1 MQRFFNTAGPCKA
14 DLHYVLSPLARI
26 NLAEL
31 EPLIAAQ
38 KYFVLHAP
46 RQTGKT
52 TCLLD
57 LEDYLNQRGDVRALY
72 FNVEAAQAAR
82 EDVRHAIQIIL
93 SELSGRAERVLK
105 DSFVAGQF
113 LKTIETSGA
122 GNALKILLSNWAMQS
137 AKPLVLMLDEIDA
150 LVGDTLIS
158 VLRQLRAG
166 YSDRPQAFPQTV
178 ILCGV
183 RDVRDYRIHSS
194 ASKEII
200 TGGSAFNIKA
210 ESLRL
215 GDFTEAD
222 VRALYGLHTKA
233 TGQVFTA
240 EALQEAW
247 RLTQGQPWLVN
258 ALAYEACFRMA
269 QGKDRAQPVTG
280 EMLRAAAE
288 NLIVRRDTHLDQLTD
303 KLREE
308 RVRRV
313 IQPMLGGYTPGSILE
328 DDIQYVVDLGLI
340 RLVQPGRRIEVANAI
355 YKEILPRALNVA
367 MQSTIPELRPIW
379 LTPAGR
385 LDMAQLLAAFMAFW
399 RQHGEPLMRTTD
411 YPEIAPHLVLL
422 AFLQRVTNSQG
433 IIEREYAIGSGRMD
447 LCVRYAGET
456 FGLELKVWRDGEKD
470 PVMEGLE
477 QLEKYLA
484 GLSLEKGWL
493 VIFNR
498 RSSQPPLAER
508 TTAELAATPVGRQ
521 VTVVRA

>member
-1 MQRFFNTAGPCKA
+1 
-14 DLHYVLSPLARI
+14 
-26 NLAEL
+26 
-31 EPLIAAQ
+31 
-38 KYFVLHAP
+38 
-46 RQTGKT
+46 
-52 TCLLD
+52 
-57 LEDYLNQRGDVRALY
+57 
-72 FNVEAAQAAR
+72 
-82 EDVRHAIQIIL
+82 
-93 SELSGRAERVLK
+93 
-105 DSFVAGQF
+105 
-113 LKTIETSGA
+113 
-122 GNALKILLSNWAMQS
+122 
-137 AKPLVLMLDEIDA
+137 
-150 LVGDTLIS
+150 
-158 VLRQLRAG
+158 
-166 YSDRPQAFPQTV
+166 
-178 ILCGV
+178 
-183 RDVRDYRIHSS
+183 
-194 ASKEII
+194 
-200 TGGSAFNIKA
+200 
-210 ESLRL
+210 
-215 GDFTEAD
+215 
-222 VRALYGLHTKA
+222 
-233 TGQVFTA
+233 
-240 EALQEAW
+240 
-247 RLTQGQPWLVN
+247 
-258 ALAYEACFRMA
+258 
-269 QGKDRAQPVTG
+269 
-280 EMLRAAAE
+280 MLRAAAE